1 MKNSKK
7 ALSLMMASALVFTST
22 PHHFIV
28 NALTQ
33 YQPGVTVEKNST
45 GKSDADYQATFVYED
60 TDERDAVDVTVS
72 GNLQFYSY
80 DDPAV
85 QNFINTGDASKA
97 KVYDVFNYKDGMFN
111 TGYGL
116 NGDSQSYKLTEVED
130 ERFEVTLPVPGNLYY
145 YDYTVTYADGSKV
158 TIQDPANPSPKNKLN
173 DHDSGHSLVYVGDE
187 NNTTKGQEK
196 IYARKDQKG
205 TYSFT
210 TYTATDGTKQPL
222 GIYLPAGYDDSKV
235 YKTIYISHGGG
246 GNEAEWMGIGSV
258 PNIMDNLMAEGEVS
272 QAVVVTMDNTYFKWD
287 YDTIAKNFK
296 ENIIPF
302 VEKNYNVSMNVKD
315 RALCGLS
322 MGSMTTSTIMQSYTD
337 LFSYYGCFSGANV
350 GATVKDVDLLKDV
363 TIYLTAGNVDM
374 ALMNNSYGQENDRTT
389 NGLRNKLDQ
398 LGVNYT
404 FDTKG
409 GAHDWGVWRD
419 ELTTFTK
426 DFLWDAQDLT
436 LKYQPG
442 VTVEKNTNP
451 DWNADYTATFVYKDT
466 DKRNAVSV
474 NVQGGFQFYKESE
487 VGNYKGAADNSSIPC
502 YDAYHYEKGMF
513 AGSSSTQTN
522 AMIPY
527 EMTEITDELFQVTI
541 PVPANQ
547 YFYAYYVTYENE
559 ETAIK
564 TYDPANLPE
573 KSPSGSDAG
582 WSLFY
587 VGNSGETKGQEY
599 IYPRADKK
607 GNVEYKEYTAIDG
620 TTQYIGVYTPY
631 GYDKNKTYK
640 TIYVSH
646 GGGGNENE
654 WMTIGS
660 VPNIM
665 DNLIA
670 NGEIADTI
678 VVTMNNTYFGWDYDK
693 VLPNVVDHIIPYVE
707 ENYSVSKNAKDRAFC
722 GLSMGSMTTNQMAK
736 TYPKEFGYFGSFSG
750 GSTDLDKTHY
760 DVDALNDAV
769 LYLTA
774 GNIDMAYNN
783 DMGISSVDY
792 MKLYDELGVKY
803 DFDLLLGS
811 HDWYVWRESF
821 TNFAKDYLWD
831 VEAKDDEVDDKKDN
845 TPSQDTENKVNTST
859 SDKTDKKEN
868 TTNKVKTGDQT
879 STAAYI
885 ITLFIGLAGV
895 MILVYK
901 RKKENL

>member
-7 ALSLMMASALVFTST
+7 ALSLMMTSALVFTST
-22 PHHFIV
+22 PHQFIV
-28 NALTQ
+28 NALTG

-60 TDERDAVDVTVS
+60 KDERDAVSVS
-72 GNLQFYSY
+72 VAGSLQFYKH
-80 DDPAV
+80 DDV
-85 QNFINTGDASKA
+85 TDNFIKTGTTAGA
-97 KVYDVFNYKDGMFN
+97 KVYDAYHYEKSMFN

-116 NGDSQSYKLTEVED
+116 NGDSQSYDLKEVED
-130 ERFEVTLPVPGNLYY
+130 ERFEITLPLPGNLYY

-158 TIQDPANPSPKNKLN
+158 TIQDPANKSEANPTSG
-173 DHDSGHSLVYVGDE
+173 HDSGHSIVYVGDAS
-187 NNTTKGQEK
+187 NTAEGQEK
-196 IYARKDQKG
+196 IYARTDGKTG
-205 TYSFT
+205 SYSFVE
-210 TYTATDGTKQPL
+210 YQAVDGTKQPL
-222 GIYLPAGYDDSKV
+222 GVYLPKGYDSSKV
-235 YKTIYISHGGG
+235 YKTIYVSHGGG
-246 GNEAEWMGIGSV
+246 GNEAEWMGIGAI
-258 PNIMDNLMAEGEVS
+258 PNIMDNLIAEDEVAD
-272 QAVVVTMDNTYFKWD
+272 AVVVTMDNAYFNWN
-287 YDTIAKNFK
+287 YDTIAQNFK

-302 VEKNYNVSMNVKD
+302 IEKNYNVSMNVKD

-322 MGSMTTSTIMQSYTD
+322 MGSMITSTILQQNTE
-337 LFSYYGCFSGANV
+337 LFGAYGCFSGANTQ
-350 GATVKDVDLLKDV
+350 ATIKDVEELKNV
-363 TIYLTAGNVDM
+363 KIYLTGGNVDM
-374 ALMNNSYGQENDRTT
+374 ATKATT
-389 NGLRNKLDQ
+389 PEGDVGNPGKTVGLAKILAD
-398 LGVNYT
+398 LGVKYNM
-404 FDTKG
+404 DIKD
-409 GAHDWGVWRD
+409 GAHDWGVWRSAF
-419 ELTTFTK
+419 TTFVK
-426 DFLWDAQDLT
+426 DYLWDAQDQT

-451 DWNADYTATFVYKDT
+451 DWDADYTATFVYKDT

-487 VGNYKGAADNSSIPC
+487 VGSYKGAADNSSIPC

-522 AMIPY
+522 VMIPY

-559 ETAIK
+559 DTEVK

-582 WSLFY
+582 WNLFY

-783 DMGISSVDY
+783 DMGISSIDY

-831 VEAKDDEVDDKKDN
+831 VEAKDDEVNDKKDN

-859 SDKTDKKEN
+859 TNKKEN
-868 TTNKVKTGDQT
+868 TISKVKTGDQT
-879 STAAYI
+879 SITAYI
-885 ITLFIGLAGV
+885 IMLCIGLAGMMV
-895 MILVYK
+895 FVYK

>member
-1 MKNSKK
+1 
-7 ALSLMMASALVFTST
+7 
-22 PHHFIV
+22 
-28 NALTQ
+28 
-33 YQPGVTVEKNST
+33 
-45 GKSDADYQATFVYED
+45 
-60 TDERDAVDVTVS
+60 
-72 GNLQFYSY
+72 
-80 DDPAV
+80 
-85 QNFINTGDASKA
+85 
-97 KVYDVFNYKDGMFN
+97 
-111 TGYGL
+111 
-116 NGDSQSYKLTEVED
+116 
-130 ERFEVTLPVPGNLYY
+130 
-145 YDYTVTYADGSKV
+145 
-158 TIQDPANPSPKNKLN
+158 
-173 DHDSGHSLVYVGDE
+173 
-187 NNTTKGQEK
+187 
-196 IYARKDQKG
+196 
-205 TYSFT
+205 
-210 TYTATDGTKQPL
+210 
-222 GIYLPAGYDDSKV
+222 
-235 YKTIYISHGGG
+235 
-246 GNEAEWMGIGSV
+246 
-258 PNIMDNLMAEGEVS
+258 
-272 QAVVVTMDNTYFKWD
+272 
-287 YDTIAKNFK
+287 
-296 ENIIPF
+296 
-302 VEKNYNVSMNVKD
+302 
-315 RALCGLS
+315 
-322 MGSMTTSTIMQSYTD
+322 
-337 LFSYYGCFSGANV
+337 
-350 GATVKDVDLLKDV
+350 
-363 TIYLTAGNVDM
+363 
-374 ALMNNSYGQENDRTT
+374 
-389 NGLRNKLDQ
+389 
-398 LGVNYT
+398 
-404 FDTKG
+404 
-409 GAHDWGVWRD
+409 
-419 ELTTFTK
+419 
-426 DFLWDAQDLT
+426 
-436 LKYQPG
+436 
-442 VTVEKNTNP
+442 
-451 DWNADYTATFVYKDT
+451 
-466 DKRNAVSV
+466 
-474 NVQGGFQFYKESE
+474 
-487 VGNYKGAADNSSIPC
+487 
-502 YDAYHYEKGMF
+502 
-513 AGSSSTQTN
+513 
-522 AMIPY
+522 MIPY

-559 ETAIK
+559 DTEVK

-783 DMGISSVDY
+783 DMGISSIDY

-831 VEAKDDEVDDKKDN
+831 VEAKDDEVNDKKDN

-859 SDKTDKKEN
+859 TNKKEN
-868 TTNKVKTGDQT
+868 TISKVKTGDQT
-879 STAAYI
+879 SITAYI
-885 ITLFIGLAGV
+885 IMLCIGLAGMMV
-895 MILVYK
+895 FVYK